1 MTSDKILHDCI
12 TVFLKPFAELNR
24 SIQML
29 NGPSLQGEEKH
40 YQLQWGKTPQYITSH
55 LQAQSGKRT
64 QLTFLSRQA
73 PNQVQHEGQEKIFM
87 KHPEPSCKPTGRK
100 MLPLQLGAEM

>member
-1 MTSDKILHDCI
+1 MFD
-12 TVFLKPFAELNR
+12 KPFAELNR

-29 NGPSLQGEEKH
+29 NGPSLQGEENH
-40 YQLQWGKTPQYITSH
+40 YQLQWRKTPQYIISH

-73 PNQVQHEGQEKIFM
+73 PNQVQLEGQEKIFM
-87 KHPEPSCKPTGRK
+87 KVPEPSCKPTGRK
-100 MLPLQLGAEM
+100 LLPMQLGAETWYLSFLHVAFIL

>member
-1 MTSDKILHDCI
+1 MKSDKILHDCV
-12 TVFLKPFAELNR
+12 TVFHKHFTELNR
-24 SIQML
+24 DIQTL
-29 NGPSLQGEEKH
+29 NGPSLQGEENH

-64 QLTFLSRQA
+64 PLTFLSRQA

-87 KHPEPSCKPTGRK
+87 KLPEPSCKPMGK
-100 MLPLQLGAEM
+100 KLLPLQLDAEK